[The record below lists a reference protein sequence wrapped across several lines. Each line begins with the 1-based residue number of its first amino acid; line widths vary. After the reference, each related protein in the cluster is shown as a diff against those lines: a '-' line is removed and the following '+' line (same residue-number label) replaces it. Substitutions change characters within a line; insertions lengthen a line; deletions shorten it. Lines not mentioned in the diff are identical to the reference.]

1 MPSNPAKRKE
11 QQLLRR
17 QGNKESLAA
26 SGNLPRPPGAAPA
39 GMRWDGQR
47 GWVPRNEPLGE
58 VEVPTPDEASGPRRS
73 IRLRKKMLHVSDEW
87 LEKEHPN
94 IGEIEVG
101 SPVDTPSGRH
111 VKRHISAITSTSGGS
126 KHVESEVVAYTIP
139 PPDESASEHK
149 RRSDRVRR

>member
-1 MPSNPAKRKE
+1 MVKPLTAAELAVVAAGPPAH
-11 QQLLRR
+11 
-17 QGNKESLAA
+17 
-26 SGNLPRPPGAAPA
+26 RP
-39 GMRWDGQR
+39 DDER
-47 GWVPRNEPLGE
+47 GWKAERNKYDRLVKRQRDLEAA
-58 VEVPTPDEASGPRRS
+58 VEPRRS
-73 IRLRKKMLHVSDEW
+73 SRLASKMLHVSDEW